1 MHGEATV
8 NLLGSDYPSVLNV
21 TDPAR
26 VRGSREGVSLLSD
39 ALSRGRRRSV
49 QRFLPVQEGPMA

>member
-8 NLLGSDYPSVLNV
+8 NLLGTDDQSAPGG

-26 VRGSREGVSLLSD
+26 VRGSREGVSLMSD